1 MRNHAD
7 VPSGQDGAS
16 YWDERTGWRM
26 AVLFDGSADF
36 LYPDGT
42 YVVVTVHAGQRG
54 GRWTGNLRL
63 PNGDRRLEK
72 GDVCRLTH
80 DRFDGEL
87 RVVITEQTGSS
98 RYSFIGLIKPDP
110 W

>member
-1 MRNHAD
+1 M
-7 VPSGQDGAS
+7 
-16 YWDERTGWRM
+16 T
-26 AVLFDGSADF
+26 VLFDGSADF

-42 YVVVTVHAGQRG
+42 YAVVTVNAGQRG

-87 RVVITEQTGSS
+87 RVVITEQTGSA

-110 W
+110 WETL